1 MFVHNNV
8 LKNGSTTFVSV
19 NATNKFVASASIDGN
34 ITIRSM
40 DDFDALYNN
49 SKFEKQ
55 DVIGRTTTESTKY
68 TEPSREVSKTPD
80 FQTSLLESVQKPV
93 NTVGVRSRSKITSL
107 KYANLSSNSN
117 LLAAV
122 YKNGEVYVIANP
134 QDVNK
139 CRIQQIFKHS
149 NGLILDFAWSADDQ
163 LMAFTTMNNEV
174 IIYDI
179 IYGKIIIV
187 LYVHKNTVITS
198 GKDENSSEEI
208 STPVKGI
215 TFDKLGTNYLFTM
228 GDDKVLNIIK
238 YDLVRDDVLGRRF
251 DYKVVQEFENAIQSA
266 KLNKASI
273 KKLSLTSDDNVLAI
287 PNTAK
292 NKMTKISILNKDQ
305 STNKWAISTIL
316 SAIGFKS
323 IMVAFSPCVYKNKD
337 GITFYVLA
345 SSSNDNTISIWRT
358 DSPKPVYV
366 SIDTLQ
372 NVQDFCWSCDGTKL
386 FLTHQNSQMSVAVF
400 ESAQFGPPVY
410 KIGELSEELLMKT
423 NNSLPL
429 EFDNMTKWRLYAK
442 NHPILVEQ
450 TQKEIQAQEHAKMK
464 KIQIVGKLDKRDD
477 PSTPIQEKTTTPTPA
492 PTEDNTSAANL
503 LPKTPNSSKST
514 PNTETIPSSASE
526 VIRKAQYP
534 PIKPKESDTSK
545 ANIKKSQGKEK
556 EKEQENGKEKAKDKE
571 KEKEKDKEQVREK
584 EKDKEKDAK
593 QEKANEKETSKKRPL
608 LVSNYDL
615 PSTSV
620 PKDLNSKVS
629 KIAKKDTTAN
639 GNLQSS
645 SSNKRKRDNE
655 PVEFVG
661 SVIINPQ
668 VSFSNI
674 RIAVPKIKMSI
685 NYKLADNNSL
695 HLHVKNGNGTES
707 QPSKITLVEEVS
719 KMESKQLFTDF
730 IPQKVHIVCGS
741 SKYIALSTPNG
752 LIITYS
758 ETGNRILP
766 VIVLGSPLSFL
777 ELRENYLLAVTST
790 GELYVWDLDL
800 KKSLFRSASLY
811 PLLFP
816 LYSSGQS
823 SSTAVTNNTNETV
836 ESNVNIESNSL
847 VFVNGDILTK
857 SENLTICSITSQ
869 GIPIVTLS
877 NGNGYLFNK
886 DMNTWSLISDSW
898 WAFGSQYWDSTLSLD
913 QTKDIGLLELL
924 ESHTNE
930 EINRKGKAKFFTKI
944 SKMMLMREGYENLE
958 TVISLNHLENKINF
972 YLMLGD
978 YKNYKTFLI
987 MYTKRLSEL
996 NMKGRLLEILEKLFQ
1011 DMKGKICGHSKHEL
1025 LEELILS
1032 CSKYREVQHILVQFS
1047 ESIGLLKIEEDSDFE
1062 IL

>member
-8 LKNGSTTFVSV
+8 LKAGSTTFVAV

-40 DDFDALYNN
+40 EEFNSLYNN
-49 SKFEKQ
+49 VKFEKQ
-55 DVIGRTTTESTKY
+55 DIIGRTTTESTKY
-68 TEPSREVSKTPD
+68 TIPSREVSKTPE
-80 FQTSLLESVQKPV
+80 FQPNLLESIQKPV

-163 LMAFTTMNNEV
+163 LMAFTSMNNEI

-179 IYGKIIIV
+179 IYGKIITI
-187 LYVHKNTVITS
+187 LYIHKNTVVKN
-198 GKDENSSEEI
+198 GNDESSTEEI

-215 TFDKLGTNYLFTM
+215 AFDKLGSNHIFTM
-228 GDDKVLNIIK
+228 GDDKVLNVIK
-238 YDLVRDDVLGRRF
+238 YELVRDEVLGRKF
-251 DYKVVQEFENAIQSA
+251 EYQIVQEYENVIQSA
-266 KLNKASI
+266 KLNKTSI
-273 KKLSLTSDDNVLAI
+273 KKLSLSPDDNLLAI

-292 NKMTKISILNKDQ
+292 NKMTRISILDQ
-305 STNKWAISTIL
+305 DKTTQKWKISTIF

-337 GITFYVLA
+337 GVNFYVLA

-358 DSPKPVYV
+358 DTPKPVYV
-366 SIDTLQ
+366 SIDILQ
-372 NVQDFCWSCDGTKL
+372 NVQDFCWSIDGTKL
-386 FLTHQNSQMSVAVF
+386 FLAHQNSQMSIAVF
-400 ESAQFGPPVY
+400 ESAQFGPPVF
-410 KIGELSEELLMKT
+410 KIGELTEPLLTKT
-423 NNSLPL
+423 NNLLPL
-429 EFDNMTKWRLYAK
+429 EFDSMTKWRLYAK

-450 TQKEIQAQEHAKMK
+450 TQKEVQAKELSKLK
-464 KIQIVGKLDKRDD
+464 KIYIVGKIDKREDQQAAT
-477 PSTPIQEKTTTPTPA
+477 PVPSSTSASTPSHIEEKQLAPKLTKNTPIAPKLAPNTQTITPA
-492 PTEDNTSAANL
+492 TKEAEKLANF
-503 LPKTPNSSKST
+503 
-514 PNTETIPSSASE
+514 
-526 VIRKAQYP
+526 P
-534 PIKPKESDTSK
+534 PIKPKEPETTS
-545 ANIKKSQGKEK
+545 NSNLKKISVG
-556 EKEQENGKEKAKDKE
+556 N
-571 KEKEKDKEQVREK
+571 EKEKDNGREK
-584 EKDKEKDAK
+584 NDKRKEKPI
-593 QEKANEKETSKKRPL
+593 EIETSKKRPVP
-608 LVSNYDL
+608 VSNYDL
-615 PSTSV
+615 PSNSV
-620 PKDLNSKVS
+620 PKDLNTKVA
-629 KIAKKDTTAN
+629 KIAKRDITTAN
-639 GNLQSS
+639 GTTQTPVNS
-645 SSNKRKRDNE
+645 KRKRDNE

-668 VSFSNI
+668 ISFSNI
-674 RIAVPKIKMSI
+674 RIAVPKIKMNIS
-685 NYKLADNNSL
+685 YKLIDNDSL

-707 QPSKITLVEEVS
+707 QPSKITLVNEIP

-730 IPQKVHIVCGS
+730 IPQKVHIVSGS

-752 LIITYS
+752 QIITYS
-758 ETGNRILP
+758 ETGRRILP

-777 ELRENYLLAVTST
+777 ELRDNYLLAVTSV
-790 GELYVWDLDL
+790 GELYVWDLEL
-800 KKSLFRSASLY
+800 KKALISSVSLY
-811 PLLFP
+811 PVLYP
-816 LYSSGQS
+816 LYASGQS
-823 SSTAVTNNTNETV
+823 SSTAVTNNANEIV
-836 ESNVNIESNSL
+836 DSNVNVESNSL
-847 VFVNGDILTK
+847 VFVNGDILTR

-886 DMNTWSLISDSW
+886 EMKTWSLISDSW

-913 QTKDIGLLELL
+913 QTKDVGVLELL

-944 SKMMLMREGYENLE
+944 SKIMLMREGYENME
-958 TVISLNHLENKINF
+958 TIISLNHLENKINF

-996 NMKGRLLEILEKLFQ
+996 NMKGRLLEILDKLFQ
-1011 DMKGKICGHSKHEL
+1011 DRNGKVCGHSKHDL